1 MLETLKDIIFDFLLW
16 FMIYDLWL
24 QLFLSYWSSLKST
37 NVPQQCSPC
46 PWRGKSWRTECIEC
60 IGCGAGRGRHAPAE
74 LVVAAKDLWRPACS
88 GATWSQIHSYFCGH
102 FGWSILKPFVIG
114 RVYLS
119 CGVLWH
125 CSFWSV
131 NHLPWHPEHK
141 DNWVITSCTNEGWC
155 RPKPH
160 DFVSGQ
166 NLR

>member
-1 MLETLKDIIFDFLLW
+1 MLETLKDIVLDFLLW
-16 FMIYDLWL
+16 FMIYGCSYFDPIEVHWSQQMYLNNAVLFHGEASPGVQNASVAVPEEAVTRLRSLW
-24 QLFLSYWSSLKST
+24 
-37 NVPQQCSPC
+37 
-46 PWRGKSWRTECIEC
+46 
-60 IGCGAGRGRHAPAE
+60 
-74 LVVAAKDLWRPACS
+74 WRPRIY
-88 GATWSQIHSYFCGH
+88 GALHALAPLGPRYTYFCGH

-119 CGVLWH
+119 CGVLRH

-160 DFVSGQ
+160 DFVSW
-166 NLR
+166 